1 VPNIMHIKSIE
12 SFKKWAVQGSS
23 SVFLRHNSILYS
35 LCTVQS
41 VSTKCCWILLSG
53 LVPQL

>member
-23 SVFLRHNSILYS
+23 SVFLRHHSILYS

-41 VSTKCCWILLSG
+41 VSTKYCWILLSG